1 MILFTSGVGFFEHD
15 GEVHGNA
22 QAELKFNVRD
32 MNDLLLSLVV
42 EDLGGG
48 KVSTIGYPSK
58 IPLAQA
64 LKAFPIDLSSK
75 PTLAQLLEQLR
86 GEQVEVDSP
95 SRVLGTIVGVETRK
109 KKVDTNEVIQTDV
122 LNLLT
127 ESGLRAIPLDTV
139 SRIKLVN
146 ERLDAEF
153 RKALAVLAA
162 GHAADQKTVV
172 LHFLGKGQRPVRIG
186 YIQEMPLWQTSYRLV
201 LDEKK
206 PPQLQGWAI
215 VDNPTEIDWNNVV
228 LTLVSGRPISFTMDL
243 YQPVYVPRPEVH
255 LNLFGS
261 LRPQVYGETLGLAE
275 EAAKRLRDR
284 QAVGQSRGESK
295 ADEALEARRGLPPA
309 AAGFG
314 GGWNLRQGVEA
325 AARASAVGE
334 LFQYAISTPV
344 SIARQH
350 SALLPIVNAEIK
362 GEKVAIYD
370 ESVQADHPLNG
381 FKLRNTT
388 DLFLMQGP
396 ITVFDGGSYAGDAMI
411 ESIPPHS
418 ERLISYAVDLDVEVA
433 PQSKPQPEQIVQV
446 QLIKGVMTV
455 TRKYSRT
462 HDYTIKNSG
471 TKLQTVLVLY
481 PLDPSWNLVKPK
493 KAVEK
498 TRDKY
503 RFAVEAAPGKPTTL
517 AVREERTAGQQIAL
531 TNLDENAIQIYLR
544 AHHSA
549 IRPGLLC
556 RKWSSGTRRSTMWSR
571 SGSN

>member
-1 MILFTSGVGFFEHD
+1 M
-15 GEVHGNA
+15 
-22 QAELKFNVRD
+22 
-32 MNDLLLSLVV
+32 
-42 EDLGGG
+42 
-48 KVSTIGYPSK
+48 
-58 IPLAQA
+58 
-64 LKAFPIDLSSK
+64 
-75 PTLAQLLEQLR
+75 
-86 GEQVEVDSP
+86 
-95 SRVLGTIVGVETRK
+95 
-109 KKVDTNEVIQTDV
+109 
-122 LNLLT
+122 
-127 ESGLRAIPLDTV
+127 
-139 SRIKLVN
+139 
-146 ERLDAEF
+146 
-153 RKALAVLAA
+153 
-162 GHAADQKTVV
+162 
-172 LHFLGKGQRPVRIG
+172 
-186 YIQEMPLWQTSYRLV
+186 
-201 LDEKK
+201 
-206 PPQLQGWAI
+206 
-215 VDNPTEIDWNNVV
+215 V

-481 PLDPSWNLVKPK
+481 PLDPSWNLVEPK

-544 AHHSA
+544 PSLSDQARTALQEVVKRNQA
-549 IRPGLLC
+549 IHDVEQKRQQLTQQIQSITQEQARIRQNMAQLDRTSDLYKRYVTILGQQEDQIARDTKDIQDLLK
-556 RKWSSGTRRSTMWSR
+556 RETALRQALDDYLSHLNIT
-571 SGSN
+571 